1 LGQRFLQTS
10 VMIKAQD
17 PARPWRSIPVSFV
30 HTPPLKAPARATHEQ
45 RAAVKEARKKQN
57 LSTAA
62 VAQLYRL
69 RAQIDALHNGLGRLL
84 IDAVDGSFANK
95 TFLRNIP
102 DRTVVVARIRKN
114 AKLRRYLPPDQRSGP
129 RKYGEQLPTPE
140 ELLRDESIPWQELR
154 VFVARKI
161 HTLQYKVIDLVCW
174 PKATK
179 DQPLRLIII
188 KPAGYRLR
196 KGSKLLY
203 REPAYLICTS
213 LDAAIED
220 LINAYL
226 ARWEV
231 EVNFRDEKSGL
242 GVGQAQVWN
251 ELSVE
256 RTPAF
261 LVACYSAMLLTAM
274 KVFGDQRNE
283 AFEPLPDWRRDEPL
297 RPSLRDMIT
306 LLRKEASE
314 YVAQERLKL
323 AA

>member
-1 LGQRFLQTS
+1 
-10 VMIKAQD
+10 
-17 PARPWRSIPVSFV
+17 
-30 HTPPLKAPARATHEQ
+30 LKAPARATPEQ

-62 VAQLYRL
+62 VAQLCRL